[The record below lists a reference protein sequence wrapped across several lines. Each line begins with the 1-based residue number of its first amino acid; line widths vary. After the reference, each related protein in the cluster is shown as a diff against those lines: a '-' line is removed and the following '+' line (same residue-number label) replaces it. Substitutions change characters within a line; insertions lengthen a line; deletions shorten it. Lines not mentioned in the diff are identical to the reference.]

1 MKKIIA
7 IVLLLNAIQ
16 GNAQKSF
23 ERGTNVI
30 SAGADLGVY
39 DYVSKINSS
48 SLSSTSKA
56 ANKSLSLQ
64 YERGIRNWLGFGA
77 KVQMVDYF
85 TKKDSILGNKPSVKS
100 FDGIIFLNFHFART
114 NRFDMLAGFNL
125 GYSQINWEARDAS
138 ITEANGGGSVLDFH
152 IQPRFYFG
160 NHVGMFV
167 NLSYLNYNYTNIDF
181 TNSTSQAN
189 DVLDLKGGGV
199 NFGLG
204 LQAKF

>member
-7 IVLLLNAIQ
+7 IAFALNVFQ
-16 GNAQKSF
+16 VNAQKSF

-30 SAGADLGVY
+30 SAGADLGAY
-39 DYVSKINSS
+39 DYVSKVNSS
-48 SLSSTSKA
+48 NLSSTSKA
-56 ANKSLSLQ
+56 ANKSLSIQ

-77 KVQMVDYF
+77 KVQWVDYF
-85 TKKDSILGNKPSVKS
+85 TENDPISGNKPSVKS
-100 FDGIIFLNFHFART
+100 FDGTLFLNLHLVRT
-114 NRFDMLAGFNL
+114 NHFDLLAGFNL
-125 GYSQINWEARDAS
+125 GYSQINWEARDANIS
-138 ITEANGGGSVLDFH
+138 SANGGGSVLDFH

-167 NLSYLNYNYTNIDF
+167 NLSYLNYNYTNMDF
-181 TNSTSQAN
+181 TNSKSQAN
-189 DVLDLKGGGV
+189 DILDLKGGGV